1 MVFDPIIAQGPYRY
15 QGKCGGCGL
24 TVLTSAARV
33 NWQDD
38 GETETHLVTCSSCG
52 QPVGL
57 EWDGTQPG
65 AR

>member
-1 MVFDPIIAQGPYRY
+1 MVFDPMIVQGPYGHR
-15 QGKCGGCGL
+15 GTCSGCGL
-24 TVLTSAARV
+24 TVLTSVARV

-38 GETETHLVTCSSCG
+38 GETETRLVTCSRCG

-65 AR
+65 TR